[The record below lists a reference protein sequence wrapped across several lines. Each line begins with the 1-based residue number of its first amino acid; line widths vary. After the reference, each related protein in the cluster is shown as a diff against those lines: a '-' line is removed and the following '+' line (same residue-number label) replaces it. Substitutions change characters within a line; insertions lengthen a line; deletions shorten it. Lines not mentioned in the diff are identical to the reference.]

1 MVKKTIGKNTLGDN
15 NKMKVAIRD
24 YERSTHNLSY
34 VWRNK
39 TIAVIADKETGVI
52 KSIETEVIISQKELE
67 SEMRWECMEA
77 IKRLINKK
85 KYKIININT
94 YFYD

>member
-1 MVKKTIGKNTLGDN
+1 M
-15 NKMKVAIRD
+15 
-24 YERSTHNLSY
+24 
-34 VWRNK
+34 RNK
-39 TIAVIADKETGVI
+39 TIAVIADKETGAI
-52 KSIETEVIISQKELE
+52 KSIETEIITLQKELE

-85 KYKIININT
+85 RYKIININT

>member
-1 MVKKTIGKNTLGDN
+1 M
-15 NKMKVAIRD
+15 
-24 YERSTHNLSY
+24 
-34 VWRNK
+34 RNK

-52 KSIETEVIISQKELE
+52 KSIETEVIILQKELE
-67 SEMRWECMEA
+67 SGMRWECMEA

-85 KYKIININT
+85 RYKIININT

>member
-1 MVKKTIGKNTLGDN
+1 M
-15 NKMKVAIRD
+15 
-24 YERSTHNLSY
+24 
-34 VWRNK
+34 RNK

-52 KSIETEVIISQKELE
+52 KSIETEVIISKERLE
-67 SEMRWECMEA
+67 SEMRWECMQT
-77 IKRLINKK
+77 IKKFINKK

>member
-1 MVKKTIGKNTLGDN
+1 M
-15 NKMKVAIRD
+15 
-24 YERSTHNLSY
+24 
-34 VWRNK
+34 RNK

-52 KSIETEVIISQKELE
+52 KSIETEVIILQKELE

-85 KYKIININT
+85 KYQIININT

>member
-1 MVKKTIGKNTLGDN
+1 M
-15 NKMKVAIRD
+15 
-24 YERSTHNLSY
+24 
-34 VWRNK
+34 RNK

-52 KSIETEVIISQKELE
+52 KSIETEGIISQKELE

>member
-1 MVKKTIGKNTLGDN
+1 M
-15 NKMKVAIRD
+15 
-24 YERSTHNLSY
+24 
-34 VWRNK
+34 RNK

-52 KSIETEVIISQKELE
+52 KSIEAEMIIPRRE
-67 SEMRWECMEA
+67 SESQMRWECMVA
-77 IKRLINKK
+77 IKSLINKK